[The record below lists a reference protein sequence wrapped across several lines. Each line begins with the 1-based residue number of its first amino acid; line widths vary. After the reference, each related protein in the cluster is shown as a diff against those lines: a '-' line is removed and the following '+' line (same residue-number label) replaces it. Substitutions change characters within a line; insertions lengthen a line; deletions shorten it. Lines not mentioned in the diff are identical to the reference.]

1 MSAAPFDVNSDSELT
16 LTPLSLHTP
25 AMAGRRRLASRT
37 KTTSEIINEG
47 IRTCAFMA
55 ALPHGYQDVQIS
67 HLVNL
72 VSDPKRERVPC

>member
-1 MSAAPFDVNSDSELT
+1 
-16 LTPLSLHTP
+16 
-25 AMAGRRRLASRT
+25 MAGRRRLASRT